1 MIDCYMYVGMYQG
14 AHGSP
19 ARGLR
24 GRFHFHHRAGAGA
37 ALPALVPTTLESEL
51 PFICKSRSKYRHYV
65 PL

>member
-24 GRFHFHHRAGAGA
+24 GRFHFHHGRGRRAARA
-37 ALPALVPTTLESEL
+37 RANNTRKRTSIYMQIP
-51 PFICKSRSKYRHYV
+51 I
-65 PL
+65 